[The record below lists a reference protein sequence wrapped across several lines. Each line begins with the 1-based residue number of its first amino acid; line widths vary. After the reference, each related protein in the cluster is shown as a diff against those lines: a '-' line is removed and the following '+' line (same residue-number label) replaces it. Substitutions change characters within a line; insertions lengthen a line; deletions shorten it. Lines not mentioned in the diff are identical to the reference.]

1 MDHYEAGSNN
11 LIGGVNFVRVSCPTV
26 NGYDQPEHRNDKV
39 EQTGMNGNHQQ
50 KSEVLPRNIRTMLT
64 YVDLLIK
71 DLNDN
76 SSSCDR
82 VMHLPSEIEKTL
94 ALSGC

>member
-1 MDHYEAGSNN
+1 M
-11 LIGGVNFVRVSCPTV
+11 RVSCPTV
-26 NGYDQPEHRNDKV
+26 NGYDQPEHKNDKV

-82 VMHLPSEIEKTL
+82 VIGDRKDPCVVGLLIQALKDEDKYVAAANLLEI
-94 ALSGC
+94 